1 MSASQSSGSETILI
15 VFALI
20 VFVAIRRTYRMYR
33 GTRLSMARTVT
44 FAMVYI
50 ALGVVFCGT
59 SFYEGV
65 SVFLAPVYALLAAA
79 AAVGSYIFADR
90 RITFWRGSDGSI
102 YFRGGVVIYA
112 IYLAGLVARLAI
124 DYVVIGPSAFSF
136 TPGLTLSGTALYGTV
151 ATDLLLIFGVGLLFG
166 RNLKVL
172 KRYRRIQRGED
183 TLPDATAQLGGE
195 PGSIPSTMNANPQ
208 STHLACQ

>member
-1 MSASQSSGSETILI
+1 
-15 VFALI
+15 
-20 VFVAIRRTYRMYR
+20 MYR

-90 RITFWRGSDGSI
+90 RITFWRDSAYEPEPVDVNTSP
-102 YFRGGVVIYA
+102 FRA
-112 IYLAGLVARLAI
+112 
-124 DYVVIGPSAFSF
+124 
-136 TPGLTLSGTALYGTV
+136 
-151 ATDLLLIFGVGLLFG
+151 
-166 RNLKVL
+166 
-172 KRYRRIQRGED
+172 
-183 TLPDATAQLGGE
+183 
-195 PGSIPSTMNANPQ
+195 
-208 STHLACQ
+208 

>member
-1 MSASQSSGSETILI
+1 MSASQPSGSETILI

-20 VFVAIRRTYRMYR
+20 IFVAIRRTYRMYR
-33 GTRLSMARTVT
+33 GTRLSLARTVT

-50 ALGVVFCGT
+50 ALGVLFCAT

-65 SVFLAPVYALLAAA
+65 SVLLAPVYALLAAA
-79 AAVGSYIFADR
+79 AAVASYIFADR
-90 RITFWRGSDGSI
+90 RIAFWRGPDGSI
-102 YFRGGVVIYA
+102 YMRGGVIIYM

-124 DYVVIGPSAFSF
+124 DYVVIGPSAFNF
-136 TPGLTLSGTALYGTV
+136 APGLTLSGTALYGTI

-166 RNLKVL
+166 RNLKVV
-172 KRYRRIQRGED
+172 KRYRRIEMGEE
-183 TLPDATAQLGGE
+183 TVPDSPGQLGTE
-195 PGSIPSTMNANPQ
+195 LGSAPSTTNANPQ